1 MLVHFAAIPRTIY
14 LFFSIAFYVAFTFLL
29 QLIYIPGTGTI
40 FTGNVDEFRT
50 YWNSMSGDC
59 ALPTIFINVLI
70 VVAALT
76 PDLVWVVYRCMTLDG
91 THPLSLLG
99 RGRRVKPERYSN
111 ATSYAV
117 NTNRSSHYLCFIL
130 PLTEKNI
137 SN

>member
-1 MLVHFAAIPRTIY
+1 M
-14 LFFSIAFYVAFTFLL
+14 AFTFLL
-29 QLIYIPGTGTI
+29 QLIYIPGTGSI

-70 VVAALT
+70 IVAALT

-117 NTNRSSHYLCFIL
+117 NTNRYRSSSIFFY
-130 PLTEKNI
+130 P
-137 SN
+137 

>member
-1 MLVHFAAIPRTIY
+1 MLIYFAAIPRTVY

-29 QLIYIPGTGTI
+29 QLIYIPGTGSI

-59 ALPTIFINVLI
+59 ALPTISINVLI

-117 NTNRSSHYLCFIL
+117 NTNRYRSSSIFFY
-130 PLTEKNI
+130 P
-137 SN
+137 